1 MKSPKLLTSILRP
14 SALTRAISCVKAS
27 EFQVVAPENI
37 KITTLLP
44 DSLDHFETF
53 KKIITNENIVFTSS
67 WIDKWFGIKSL
78 RQKCERT
85 EIKLKLI
92 EEGDTELSMPQEVM
106 LAYKRGFS
114 PAQITLNRFF
124 SLEEN
129 KERLRDVYTQMT
141 SRAHETGLGYY
152 KFENSSNILL
162 GGGALAPISDSNS
175 VEKVDI
181 ALHILTPKKGIG
193 SFCLD
198 KMLTKAFEEH
208 SVKEVWG
215 SSIINHPGTPTLCAK
230 HGMIIQNFEGM
241 KYYYINDRMWEASK
255 GKGENLRNNPIAASN
270 FYNKNKNLD
279 NNNEKGGR

>member
-14 SALTRAISCVKAS
+14 NASTRAISCLKAS
-27 EFQVVAPENI
+27 EYQVVAPENI

-44 DSLDHFETF
+44 DSFDHFETF
-53 KKIITNENIVFTSS
+53 KKIITNENIVSTSS

-78 RQKCERT
+78 RQQCKRT

-106 LAYKRGFS
+106 LAYKKGVS

-129 KERLRDVYTQMT
+129 KERLRDIYTQMT

-152 KFENSSNILL
+152 KFENSSNIIL
-162 GGGALAPISDSNS
+162 GGGALAPISDGNS

-208 SVKEVWG
+208 GVKEVWG

-241 KYYYINDRMWEASK
+241 KYYYINDKMWEASK
-255 GKGENLRNNPIAASN
+255 GKGEDVMLEIIRTFCNQNRSPN
-270 FYNKNKNLD
+270 
-279 NNNEKGGR
+279 NNNEKGGS